1 MLFLRN
7 MCGIIGYTGERE
19 SVPILLEGLKTL
31 EYRGYDSAG
40 VSVSDE
46 SGIQTVK
53 AKGRLSVL
61 EEKLS
66 SREELT
72 ATCGIGHTRWATH
85 GEPSDTNS
93 HPHATDHLSLVH
105 NGIIENYAK
114 IGEILKG
121 AGYTFVSET
130 DTETVAHLIDS
141 YYKSGMDF
149 KEAVFKT
156 LERIEGAYALGIIC
170 RGYVI

>member
-1 MLFLRN
+1 
-7 MCGIIGYTGERE
+7 MCGIIGYTGNRK

-40 VSVSDE
+40 VSVSDDK
-46 SGIQTVK
+46 GVRTVK

-61 EEKLS
+61 EEKLQS
-66 SREELT
+66 GEELN

-85 GEPSDTNS
+85 GEPSDVNS
-93 HPHATDHLSLVH
+93 HPHVTERLSLVH

-114 IGEILKG
+114 IGEVLKG

-130 DTETVAHLIDS
+130 DTERAAKL
-141 YYKSGMDF
+141 
-149 KEAVFKT
+149 
-156 LERIEGAYALGIIC
+156 LENAEKF
-170 RGYVI
+170 